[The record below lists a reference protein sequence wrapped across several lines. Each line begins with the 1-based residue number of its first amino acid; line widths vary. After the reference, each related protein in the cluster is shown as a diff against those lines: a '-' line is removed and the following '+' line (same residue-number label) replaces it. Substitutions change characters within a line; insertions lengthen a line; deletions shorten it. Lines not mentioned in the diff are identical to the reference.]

1 MKTTKKIVAV
11 LLSAI
16 ILCGCALNAAALYS
30 PYNATDGKI
39 VDILRVVMDAVDED
53 EKIYIDCIWP
63 TEILDV
69 RQLENDNDALAA
81 AERAKTEKEIPAIL
95 DALPMK
101 SEYTL
106 GSDELQIN
114 LMWTGNYYGIYDHY
128 FIRTYATKSQ
138 IEQLA
143 ALDEI
148 SMIIYRGYDVRY
160 SRFGK
165 IDEYL
170 AAAMRF
176 STTDEKLDII
186 IGPLYDEEFDDSA
199 WQALMV
205 KSEAQKYG
213 EDEIDAMIAAKREA
227 LREYTERNNQKFFDS
242 LPQEISDALE
252 IVYIA
257 QYGGWIEAKTDK
269 ATVERLAQLDNVE
282 AVCYNTPVDTVG
294 EDMEID
300 IKDGDINGDGR
311 VNAADARTALR
322 SAAQLDELTRVQTY
336 LGDMNASGKV
346 DSADARTILRIAAK
360 LEPNT

>member
-1 MKTTKKIVAV
+1 MKTMKKTVAV

-16 ILCGCALNAAALYS
+16 VFCVCALNAFAQYD
-30 PYNATDGKI
+30 PDGATDGKI
-39 VDILRVVMDAVDED
+39 QDVLRVVMDAADED

-69 RQLENDNDALAA
+69 RQIRDDYDALGA
-81 AERAKTEKEIPAIL
+81 AEKAKTEKEIPAIL

-114 LMWTGNYYGIYDHY
+114 LMWTGNYYGIFDHY
-128 FIRTYATKSQ
+128 FIRTYATKAQ

-165 IDEYL
+165 IGENL
-170 AAAMRF
+170 AAALRF
-176 STTDEKLDII
+176 STDEKIDII
-186 IGPLYDEEFDDSA
+186 ISPRYYEEFDDSA

-205 KSEAQKYG
+205 KSEAQKFG
-213 EDEIDAMIAAKREA
+213 TDEIDAMIAAKREA
-227 LREYTERNNQKFFDS
+227 VREYTERNNQKFFDS

-252 IVYIA
+252 IVYVG
-257 QYGGWIEAKTDK
+257 QYGGWIEARTDK
-269 ATVERLAQLDNVE
+269 STVERLAQLDNVE
-282 AVCYNTPVDTVG
+282 AVGYNDIIVTAS

-311 VNAADARTALR
+311 VNSADARQALR
-322 SAAQLDELTRVQTY
+322 SAAQLEEFSRVQTY

-346 DSADARTILRIAAK
+346 DAADARTILCIAAK

>member
-30 PYNATDGKI
+30 PYNTTDGKF

-148 SMIIYRGYDVRY
+148 SLIDYRGYDVRK
-160 SRFGK
+160 SLFGK
-165 IDEYL
+165 IDENL

-199 WQALMV
+199 WQALIV

-213 EDEIDAMIAAKREA
+213 ANEIDAMITAKREA
-227 LREYTERNNQKFFDS
+227 VREYTERNNQKFFDS
-242 LPQEISDALE
+242 LPQEISDSLE
-252 IVYIA
+252 IVYVG
-257 QYGGWIEAKTDK
+257 QYGGWIEARTDK

-282 AVCYNTPVDTVG
+282 NISLNYTITTVS

-300 IKDGDINGDGR
+300 IKDGDINGDGK
-311 VNAADARTALR
+311 VNSADARTALR
-322 SAAQLDELTRVQTY
+322 AAAQIEDLTRVQTY
-336 LGDMNASGKV
+336 LGDMNESGAV
-346 DSADARTILRIAAK
+346 DSADARTILRIAAR
-360 LEPNT
+360 LEQAE